1 MPHFYNDMRSSPGWD
16 GNQLGEMW
24 GGGPGYLLGGQT
36 AVAGLGGCGGL
47 LAALQLA
54 GPAAAQPSVALLR
67 FLPQSRC
74 GGVTPADLRLQQPG
88 SRPAEGEAGRQPG
101 VGTPCHTRHQPPATN
116 THSAHWYLLPRQDGS
131 EDRKI

>member
-1 MPHFYNDMRSSPGWD
+1 MAHFYNYIRSSPGWD

-24 GGGPGYLLGGQT
+24 GGGRCYLLGGQT

-74 GGVTPADLRLQQPG
+74 GGVTPADLRLLQQRG

-101 VGTPCHTRHQPPATN
+101 EGTPATQPQHTPGP
-116 THSAHWYLLPRQDGS
+116 LVPRQDGS
-131 EDRKI
+131 DGRKLWCAR